1 MNPIRKTCIDEAVKI
16 WLDQPSLGILET
28 ANEIRVNI
36 RGSRA
41 HNFKDVP
48 GAEAIRQWLA
58 EEIANG
64 HITGPFEGK
73 QRKAGKQRL

>member
-16 WLDQPSLGILET
+16 WVDQPSLGMLET

-64 HITGPFEGK
+64 NIAGPFSGK
-73 QRKAGKQRL
+73 QRKAGKQRP

>member
-1 MNPIRKTCIDEAVKI
+1 MNAIRKTCIDEAVKI
-16 WLDQPSLGILET
+16 WIDQPSLGILET

-36 RGSRA
+36 RGSRS

-64 HITGPFEGK
+64 RITGPFEGK